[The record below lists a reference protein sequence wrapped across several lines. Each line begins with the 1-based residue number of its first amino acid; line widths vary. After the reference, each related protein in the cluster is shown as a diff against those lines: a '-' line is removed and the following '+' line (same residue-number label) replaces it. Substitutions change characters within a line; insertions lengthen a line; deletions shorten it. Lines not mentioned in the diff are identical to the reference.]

1 MDIAKGLQRPPGSI
15 LSPSFRFF
23 SLECQSSVDSS
34 SMLNR
39 HRVTIYSKGY
49 VTDQMHNFKLFK

>member
-23 SLECQSSVDSS
+23 SLECHSSVDSS

-39 HRVTIYSKGY
+39 HRVTI
-49 VTDQMHNFKLFK
+49 VRVM